1 MKTKKEKLA
10 NFSKK
15 RNRIA
20 SKACGDQHGVD
31 GEREE
36 DVWDGHEEEQD
47 VNRPNLFPPKR
58 HHEDHNAVRYH
69 RNEDWNENISNIWI
83 WQKLQLKK

>member
-1 MKTKKEKLA
+1 MQMIVIFYLLKCLDNKKFNSTASNSFSCVLDLPKSNMKTKKEKLA

-20 SKACGDQHGVD
+20 SKTCGDQHGVD

-36 DVWDGHEEEQD
+36 DV
-47 VNRPNLFPPKR
+47 
-58 HHEDHNAVRYH
+58 
-69 RNEDWNENISNIWI
+69 
-83 WQKLQLKK
+83 